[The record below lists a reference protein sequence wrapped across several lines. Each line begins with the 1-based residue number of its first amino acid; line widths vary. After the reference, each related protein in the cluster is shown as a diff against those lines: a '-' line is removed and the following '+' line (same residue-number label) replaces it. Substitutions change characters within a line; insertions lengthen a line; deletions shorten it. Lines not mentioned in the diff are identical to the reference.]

1 MPSAA
6 TVSSVVKSTF
16 LFGFL
21 ISVPALVFAQA
32 PVTYRLSIPEP
43 QHHWMQVEA
52 VFPELPPG
60 PAHVFMSRSSPGR
73 YSLHEFAKNVYDVR
87 IDDGAGRP
95 LVAEQPDT
103 SQWDVPRHSGVVRVR
118 YKVFGDATDGTY
130 LGVDTSH
137 AHINIPAALM
147 WVRGLED
154 RPVRVSF
161 EPPPGAKWKVATQ
174 LHSTDDPLTFSAA
187 NLSYLIDSPA
197 ELSDFVLRTFSVG
210 QPFRIALHHD
220 GSGRDADRFA
230 ADLERIVK
238 EELAVFG
245 ELPRYENANGYTFI
259 VDLLPYAS
267 WDGMEHRNSTV
278 ITSPGPLRVAD
289 QRISA
294 LGTVAHEFFHSWNAE
309 RIRPKSLEPYNLERE
324 NIAGELWFAEG
335 FTNYYESLTMM
346 RTGLVN
352 AGDFAATLG
361 IVLETV
367 INSPARRYRNVEDM
381 SRLAPLVDGAAWTD
395 RTNWDNSFIS
405 YYTWGSAIALAL
417 DLSLRARSDDK
428 VTLDD
433 FMRALWRR
441 HGRQPR
447 DAADGSVARPY
458 TVQDLKDCL
467 AEVSGDRA
475 FAGQFFARYIEG
487 RDVADY
493 QSLLAR
499 AGFVLRA
506 RNPGRG
512 WIGPVP
518 LQVVRGQT
526 MVTESTSEGTPA
538 YAAGLDRDDEILS
551 FDGDS
556 IGSAERLDEI
566 VRRHKPGDKVRTV
579 VRRRGFSEPL
589 TITIEEDPGLEIV
602 PAENGG
608 RPLSPGERAARD
620 AWLNSK
626 VVP

>member
-1 MPSAA
+1 
-6 TVSSVVKSTF
+6 VVKGSA
-16 LFGFL
+16 LAVFL
-21 ISVPALVFAQA
+21 ICAPAAVSAQA

-52 VFPELPPG
+52 VFPDLPRG
-60 PAHVFMSRSSPGR
+60 PAHVLMSRSSPGR
-73 YSLHEFAKNVYDVR
+73 YSLHEFAKNIYDLQV
-87 IDDGAGRP
+87 DDGAGQS
-95 LVAEQPDT
+95 LAVEQPGT
-103 SQWDVPRHSGVVRVR
+103 SQWDVRGHSGVVRVR
-118 YKVFGDATDGTY
+118 YKVFGDTTDGTY

-147 WVRGLED
+147 WVRGLEE
-154 RPVRVSF
+154 RPVRVRF
-161 EPPPGAKWKVATQ
+161 EPPPGTSWKVATQ

-197 ELSDFVLRTFSVG
+197 EISNFVLRTFSIG

-230 ADLERIVK
+230 ADVERIVK

-245 ELPRYENANGYTFI
+245 ELPAYENANGYTFI
-259 VDLLPYAS
+259 VDLLPYAV

-278 ITSPGPLRVAD
+278 VTSPGPLRVAD

-309 RIRPKSLEPYNLERE
+309 RIRPKSLEPYDLDRE
-324 NIAGELWFAEG
+324 NMADELWFAEG

-352 AGDFAATLG
+352 AGDFASTFG
-361 IVLETV
+361 VVLDTV
-367 INSPARRYRNVEDM
+367 LNSPARRYRSVQDM
-381 SRLAPLVDGAAWTD
+381 SRLAPLVDGAVWTD

-405 YYTWGSAIALAL
+405 YYTWGSAIGLAL
-417 DLSLRARSDDK
+417 DLSLRARSEDK

-441 HGRQPR
+441 HGLQPR
-447 DAADGSVARPY
+447 AAAVEGSVARPY

-475 FAGQFFARYIEG
+475 FGDQFFARYIEG
-487 RDVADY
+487 REVADY
-493 QSLLAR
+493 QPLLAR
-499 AGFVLRA
+499 AGFVLRK
-506 RNPGRG
+506 RNEGRG
-512 WIGPVP
+512 WIGPVA
-518 LQVVRGQT
+518 VHVARGQT
-526 MVTESTSEGTPA
+526 FVTESTWEGTPA

-556 IGSAERLDEI
+556 IGSAEQLDEI

-608 RPLSPGERAARD
+608 RVLSPSVRAARD

>member
-1 MPSAA
+1 
-6 TVSSVVKSTF
+6 VVKGS
-16 LFGFL
+16 LLVGFL
-21 ISVPALVFAQA
+21 IAAPALVFAQA
-32 PVTYRLSIPEP
+32 PVTYRVAISEP

-52 VFPELPPG
+52 VFPDLPAG
-60 PAHVFMSRSSPGR
+60 PAHVLMSRSSPGR
-73 YSLHEFAKNVYDVR
+73 YSLHEFAKNVYDLEV
-87 IDDGAGRP
+87 DDGAGRP
-95 LVAEQPDT
+95 LAVEQPRT
-103 SQWDVPRHSGVVRVR
+103 SQWDVPGHSGVVRVR
-118 YKVFGDATDGTY
+118 YKVFGDTTDGTY

-147 WVRGLED
+147 WVRGLEE
-154 RPVRVSF
+154 RPVRVTF
-161 EPPPGAKWKVATQ
+161 EPPPGTSWKVATQ
-174 LHSTDDPLTFSAA
+174 LHSTDDPLTFRAP

-197 ELSDFVLRTFSVG
+197 EISNFVLRTFSVG

-230 ADLERIVK
+230 ADVERIVK

-245 ELPRYENANGYTFI
+245 ELPAYENANGYAFI

-278 ITSPGPLRVAD
+278 VTSPGPLRVAD

-309 RIRPKSLEPYNLERE
+309 RIRPKSLEPYDLDRE
-324 NIAGELWFAEG
+324 NMAGELWFAEG
-335 FTNYYESLTMM
+335 FTNYYESLTMI

-352 AGDFAATLG
+352 TGDFAATFG
-361 IVLETV
+361 IVLDAV
-367 INSPARRYRNVEDM
+367 VNSPGRRYRSVQEM
-381 SRLAPLVDGAAWTD
+381 SRLAPLVDGATWTD

-447 DAADGSVARPY
+447 AAAPEGAVARPY
-458 TVQDLKDCL
+458 TAQDLKDCL

-475 FAGQFFARYIEG
+475 FGDQFFARYIEG
-487 RDVADY
+487 RDAADY

-499 AGFVLRA
+499 AGFVLRK
-506 RNPGRG
+506 RNAGRG

-518 LQVVRGQT
+518 VQIARGQAI
-526 MVTESTSEGTPA
+526 VSESTWEGTPA

-551 FDGDS
+551 FDGDAV
-556 IGSAERLDEI
+556 GSAEQMDEI
-566 VRRHKPGDKVRTV
+566 VRRHKPGDRVRAV

-608 RPLSPGERAARD
+608 RVLLPSERAARD

-626 VVP
+626 VAP

>member
-1 MPSAA
+1 
-6 TVSSVVKSTF
+6 VVKGTA
-16 LFGFL
+16 LVVFL
-21 ISVPALVFAQA
+21 ICAPAAVYAQA
-32 PVTYRLSIPEP
+32 PVTYHLSIPEP

-52 VFPELPPG
+52 VFPGLPAG
-60 PAHVFMSRSSPGR
+60 PAHVLMSRSSPGR
-73 YSLHEFAKNVYDVR
+73 YSLHEFAKNVYDLQ
-87 IDDGAGRP
+87 IDDGAGRS
-95 LVAEQPDT
+95 LVAEQAKT
-103 SQWDVPRHSGVVRVR
+103 SQWDVLGHSGVVRVR
-118 YKVFGDATDGTY
+118 YRVFGDTTDGTY

-147 WVRGLED
+147 WVRGLEE
-154 RPVRVSF
+154 RPVRVTF
-161 EPPPGAKWKVATQ
+161 EPPPGTSWKVATQ
-174 LHSTDDPLTFSAA
+174 LHSTDDPFTFSAA

-197 ELSDFVLRTFSVG
+197 EVSNFVLRTFSVD

-230 ADLERIVK
+230 ADVERIVK

-278 ITSPGPLRVAD
+278 VTSPGPLQVAD

-309 RIRPKSLEPYNLERE
+309 RIRPKSLEPYDLDRE

-361 IVLETV
+361 IVLDTV
-367 INSPARRYRNVEDM
+367 INSPARRSRSVQDM

-447 DAADGSVARPY
+447 AAAAEGSVAHPY

-467 AEVSGDRA
+467 AEASGDRA
-475 FAGQFFARYIEG
+475 FGDEFFARYIEG

-493 QSLLAR
+493 QPLLAR
-499 AGFVLRA
+499 AGFVLRK
-506 RNPGRG
+506 RNAGRG

-518 LQVVRGQT
+518 VHVARGQT
-526 MVTESTSEGTPA
+526 MVAESTLEGTPA

-589 TITIEEDPGLEIV
+589 TIAIEEDPGLEIV

-608 RPLSPGERAARD
+608 RVLSPGERAARD
-620 AWLNSK
+620 AWLKSK
-626 VVP
+626 VAP

>member
-1 MPSAA
+1 M
-6 TVSSVVKSTF
+6 VKSTVLLVF
-16 LFGFL
+16 LVGAPL
-21 ISVPALVFAQA
+21 PVFAQA
-32 PVTYRLSIPEP
+32 PITYRLSIPEP

-52 VFPELPPG
+52 VFPELPAG
-60 PAHVFMSRSSPGR
+60 PAHVLMSRSSPGR
-73 YSLHEFAKNVYDVR
+73 YSLHEFAKNVYDVH
-87 IDDGAGRP
+87 IDDGAGRT
-95 LVAEQPDT
+95 LAAEQPRT
-103 SQWDVPRHSGVVRVR
+103 SQWDVPGHSGVVRVR
-118 YKVFGDATDGTY
+118 YKVFGDTTDGTY
-130 LGVDTSH
+130 LGIDTSH

-147 WVRGLED
+147 WVRGLEE
-154 RPVRVSF
+154 RPVRITF
-161 EPPPGAKWKVATQ
+161 APPPGASWKVATQ

-197 ELSDFVLRTFSVG
+197 EVSNFVLRTFNVG

-230 ADLERIVK
+230 ADVERIVK

-245 ELPRYENANGYTFI
+245 ELPAYENANGYIFL

-278 ITSPGPLRVAD
+278 VTLAGPLRIAD

-294 LGTVAHEFFHSWNAE
+294 LGTAAHEFFHSWNVE
-309 RIRPKSLEPYNLERE
+309 RVRPKSLEPYDLDEE
-324 NIAGELWFAEG
+324 NISGELWFAEG

-346 RTGLVN
+346 RTGLVS
-352 AGDFAATLG
+352 AADFAATLG

-367 INSPARRYRNVEDM
+367 INSPARRYRSVEEM
-381 SRLAPLVDGAAWTD
+381 SRLAPLVDGAVWTD

-417 DLSLRARSDDK
+417 DLSLRGRSDDK

-433 FMRALWRR
+433 FMRATWRR
-441 HGRQPR
+441 YGRQPR
-447 DAADGSVARPY
+447 AAAEGSVARPY
-458 TVQDLKDCL
+458 TMQDLKDCL

-475 FAGQFFARYIEG
+475 FADQFFARYIEG

-493 QSLLAR
+493 QPLLSR
-499 AGFVLRA
+499 AGLVLRK
-506 RNPGRG
+506 RNPGRA

-518 LQVVRGQT
+518 LHVARGLT
-526 MVTESTSEGTPA
+526 IVTESTSEGTPA

-551 FDGDS
+551 FDGES
-556 IGSAERLDEI
+556 IASAERLDEI
-566 VRRHKPGDKVRTV
+566 VRRHKPGDKVRVV

-589 TITIEEDPGLEIV
+589 TIAIEEDPGLELV
-602 PAENGG
+602 PAESGS
-608 RPLSPGERAARD
+608 RTLSPDERAARD
-620 AWLNSK
+620 AWLSTK
-626 VVP
+626 AAP